1 MPSER
6 HTINAETYQS
16 LLAYNKAHH
25 LPIQAHEVAW
35 FPKPKRSKAEI
46 ALFVIAA
53 IVAGA
58 ILIGI
63 SHG

>member
-1 MPSER
+1 MPSEH
-6 HTINAETYQS
+6 HTINGETYQS
-16 LLAYNKAHH
+16 LLAHNKAHH

-46 ALFVIAA
+46 ALVIAA